1 MNRWLEALRELAY
14 GVAALYLLGAAA
26 FVFRLVLSRPLPEAL
41 ELGWL
46 TNQWG
51 LVAAYL
57 AASVAALLALYF
69 ALKLWDNVG
78 RRRRFRHE
86 GSQGPIAVSPY
97 AVRDFVRGLLAGETE
112 LVEAR
117 IRLAHA
123 ADGALKL
130 TVRAGLTPEADVVG
144 SANRVQARLK
154 EQVES
159 RLGVRVSEVAFHTD
173 RIAPPPA
180 RTTGDAP
187 ALPGRGE
194 RDDSQDEEG
203 NP

>member
-14 GVAALYLLGAAA
+14 GVAALYLLGIAA
-26 FVFRLVLSRPLPEAL
+26 FVFRLVLSRPLPAAL
-41 ELGWL
+41 DLGWL
-46 TNQWG
+46 TNRWG
-51 LVAAYL
+51 LAGAYL
-57 AASVAALLALYF
+57 AASLAALLALYF
-69 ALKLWDNVG
+69 ALKLWDHVG
-78 RRRRFRHE
+78 RRRHFHHE

-112 LVEAR
+112 LAEAR
-117 IRLAHA
+117 IRLEHA

-130 TVRAGLTPEADVVG
+130 TVSAGLTPEADVVRT
-144 SANRVQARLK
+144 ANRVQTRLK

-173 RIAPPPA
+173 RIAHPPA
-180 RTTGDAP
+180 RTIGDAP
-187 ALPGRGE
+187 ALPGRGK

>member
-14 GVAALYLLGAAA
+14 GIAALYLLGAAA
-26 FVFRLVLSRPLPEAL
+26 LVFRLVLSRPLPAAL

-46 TNQWG
+46 ASRWG
-51 LVAAYL
+51 LAGAYL
-57 AASVAALLALYF
+57 AASLAALLALYF
-69 ALKLWDNVG
+69 ALKLWDNVA
-78 RRRRFRHE
+78 RRRRFFHE
-86 GSQGPIAVSPY
+86 GTQGPIAVSPY
-97 AVRDFVRGLLAGETE
+97 AVRDFVRGLLAREGA
-112 LVEAR
+112 LVGAR

-130 TVRAGLTPEADVVG
+130 TVTAGLTPEAGVVET
-144 SANRVQARLK
+144 ANRVQTTLK